1 MSVFKGNFAELKA
14 VSWGMASP
22 GPCSLWTPC
31 VCFNLEAGFG
41 RTSWVCGS
49 QSTSPEDNSKLGL
62 PSPLHR
68 RCEPRGVHVPMGFVS
83 PWVSCPLV
91 LSSSVTSAERRALEK
106 ADLADVS
113 DELKVFEMA
122 LA

>member
-1 MSVFKGNFAELKA
+1 
-14 VSWGMASP
+14 
-22 GPCSLWTPC
+22 
-31 VCFNLEAGFG
+31 
-41 RTSWVCGS
+41 
-49 QSTSPEDNSKLGL
+49 
-62 PSPLHR
+62 
-68 RCEPRGVHVPMGFVS
+68 MGFVS